1 MSKKKIIKILTIN
14 LDKGGAEKVVVSKI
28 NYFLKKS
35 FICELY
41 LLQNLIRYNLPKSP
55 NFKIYN
61 YYSSFKNK
69 LTFFRDIFIHVKF
82 LKKTF
87 NSKDIVISHLNRANY
102 INILSSMFLTK
113 HKTIVVIHNHPNH
126 YIHSYSFIKSYY
138 KFIIHYLIQNILYRF
153 ANEVVTISNESKLF
167 YKQYFNLDTNLIY
180 NPIDLNFTK
189 NSPQS
194 YHFTENTNKRKIF
207 LSVGRLS
214 TRKNQIEILKTFLF
228 IKKKR

>member
-1 MSKKKIIKILTIN
+1 MNKKKIIKILTIN

-69 LTFFRDIFIHVKF
+69 LTFFRDIFIHIRF
-82 LKKTF
+82 LKKRF

-102 INILSSMFLTK
+102 INILCSMLLTN

-126 YIHSYSFIKSYY
+126 YIHSYSFIYSYY
-138 KFIIHYLIQNILYRF
+138 KFIVH
-153 ANEVVTISNESKLF
+153 
-167 YKQYFNLDTNLIY
+167 
-180 NPIDLNFTK
+180 
-189 NSPQS
+189 
-194 YHFTENTNKRKIF
+194 
-207 LSVGRLS
+207 
-214 TRKNQIEILKTFLF
+214 
-228 IKKKR
+228 